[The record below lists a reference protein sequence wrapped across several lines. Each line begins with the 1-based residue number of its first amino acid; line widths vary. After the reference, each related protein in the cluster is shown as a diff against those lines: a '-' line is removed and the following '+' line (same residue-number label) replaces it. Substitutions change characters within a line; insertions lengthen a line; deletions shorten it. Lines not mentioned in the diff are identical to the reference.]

1 MKKIYLLALLSLPF
15 IALSQVTPIPVTSDL
30 TADLSGYSG
39 AAEFP
44 GQAEYF
50 VYLSTDDILD
60 KPIFLIDGFDP
71 GDTRTI
77 DNLYTSLGYTGS
89 PSFTNLGDELRAEG
103 FDLVLI
109 NFPSYPNSTD
119 NTLTVDGGADFIE
132 RNALTVV
139 KIIET
144 INTDKAAS
152 NPEQNVIIGPS
163 MGGLIAR
170 YALNYMED
178 DAMLDSDTRLFVS
191 TDSPHLGAN
200 VPIGLQHQF
209 NYLANNS
216 TSPVED
222 VQPIIDGVLKSPA
235 ARQLLIDHFLAHL
248 DISGDGVT
256 FDPTLTLPIPDA
268 YRTQFEMNIN
278 SFNSSGFP
286 NIRNV
291 AVANGSGIGAPY
303 LAKDG
308 VTEVTPGFVVLPDDF
323 SVPVDVDLG
332 FLGTITL
339 DVDLDISMTP
349 IKGSAQQVSNFFT
362 TAPFVGTI
370 QSTAFS
376 GTTNFDGVD
385 AAPGGLFDLSGLSGD
400 LPMDGIAGDFL
411 SALTIDKFSFIPT
424 VSALALEITDEG
436 NNADNI
442 NWYHNI
448 DLTATRGTTNIT
460 PFDNTYLPDANE
472 DHVEITAANAA
483 FVLNE
488 IRTGSPSFSTNEF
501 DLFDFKIA
509 KNPIKNQL
517 ELNSNISTEAQVNI
531 IDFTGKKVFSSN
543 ILLTNNTV
551 IPVNMAS
558 GIYVLNIETENGN
571 IFTSKFIV
579 NQ

>member
-1 MKKIYLLALLSLPF
+1 MKKNYFLTLLSLPF

-30 TADLSGYSG
+30 IGYSG
-39 AAEFP
+39 ATEFP

-77 DNLYTSLGYTGS
+77 DNLYSSLDYTGN
-89 PSFTNLGDELRAEG
+89 PNFTNLGDELRAEG
-103 FDLVLI
+103 CDLVLV
-109 NFPSYPNSTD
+109 NFPSYPNPNDSMLMV
-119 NTLTVDGGADFIE
+119 NGGSDFIE

-144 INTDKAAS
+144 INTDKAANS
-152 NPEQNVIIGPS
+152 PEQNVIIGPS

-170 YALNYMED
+170 YALNYMGN

-191 TDSPHLGAN
+191 IDSPHLGAN

-222 VQPIIDGVLKSPA
+222 VQPIIDGVLNSPA
-235 ARQLLIDHFLAHL
+235 ARQLLIDHYLAHL
-248 DISGDGVT
+248 DSSGDGVT
-256 FDPTLTLPIPDA
+256 FDPSLTLPIPDA
-268 YRTQFEMNIN
+268 YRTQFELNIN

-286 NIRNV
+286 SIRNV
-291 AVANGSGIGAPY
+291 AVANGSGIGDPY

-308 VTEVTPGFVVLPDDF
+308 VTEVTPGFIVLPDDF
-323 SVPVDVDLG
+323 SVPVDIDLG
-332 FLGTITL
+332 IFGTITV

-362 TAPFVGTI
+362 TVPLVGTI
-370 QSTAFS
+370 QSSASS
-376 GTTNFDGVD
+376 GTTNFDVVD
-385 AAPGGLFDLSGLSGD
+385 AASGGLFDLSGLSSD
-400 LPMDGIAGDFL
+400 LPMDGLAGDFL
-411 SALTIDKFSFIPT
+411 TALTIDKFSFIPT

-442 NWYHNI
+442 DWYHDI
-448 DLTATRGTTNIT
+448 DLSSTRATTDNT
-460 PFDNTYLPDANE
+460 PFDNTYLPDENE
-472 DHVEITAANAA
+472 DHVQITAANAA

-488 IRTGSPSFSTNEF
+488 IRTGSPSFSTDEF
-501 DLFDFKIA
+501 DLFNLKIA
-509 KNPIKNQL
+509 KNPIQNQL
-517 ELNSNISTEAQVNI
+517 ELISNISTDVQVNI
-531 IDFTGKKVFSSN
+531 IDFTGKKVFASN
-543 ILLTNNTV
+543 ILLANNTI
-551 IPVNMAS
+551 IPLNLNS
-558 GIYVLNIETENGN
+558 GFYVLNIETENGSV
-571 IFTSKFIV
+571 FTSKFIV
-579 NQ
+579 TK

>member
-77 DNLYTSLGYTGS
+77 DNLYTSLDYTGN

-144 INTDKAAS
+144 INTDKAAN

-191 TDSPHLGAN
+191 IDSPHLGAN

-376 GTTNFDGVD
+376 GTTNFDGID

-509 KNPIKNQL
+509 ELFIK
-517 ELNSNISTEAQVNI
+517 
-531 IDFTGKKVFSSN
+531 D
-543 ILLTNNTV
+543 
-551 IPVNMAS
+551 P
-558 GIYVLNIETENGN
+558 
-571 IFTSKFIV
+571 
-579 NQ
+579 